1 MSDPDDILNDARKKM
16 KGAVSRTRQEFGKIR
31 TGRANPQLLE
41 DLPVE
46 YYGTKVPLQ
55 QLAGISVPEARMLV
69 ISPFDQSAMKEI
81 ERAIIASDLGLNPNN
96 DGQVIRVVFPELTEE
111 RRKDFVRHTRE
122 KAEEGR
128 VSVRNIRRQAKQDLQ
143 RLADDGA
150 ASEDEVRR
158 AESKLQD
165 ITDDHVGQIDELL
178 TNKEQELLEV

>member
-1 MSDPDDILNDARKKM
+1 MSDVDAILNDAKRKM
-16 KGAVSRTRQEFGKIR
+16 RSAVSYTREEFGKIR

-69 ISPFDQSAMKEI
+69 ISPFDHGAMKEI
-81 ERAIIASDLGLNPNN
+81 ERAITASDLGLNPNN

-111 RRKDFVRHTRE
+111 RRKEYVRHARE

-128 VSVRNIRRQAKQDLQ
+128 VSVRNIRRQAKQELEG
-143 RLADDGA
+143 LADRGE
-150 ASEDEVRR
+150 ASEDEARR
-158 AESKLQD
+158 AEGRLQSL
-165 ITDDHVGQIDELL
+165 TDDHVGQIDELL
-178 TNKEQELLEV
+178 SNKEQELLEV